1 MKITFYGTRGSIP
14 VCNPEFQ
21 EFGGNTTCIHIQSS
35 IDNNWAVFDAGTG
48 IRDLGKA
55 MIKQGF
61 SQDKIY
67 ILFSHFHWDHIQGFP
82 FFLPA
87 YDSSRELIIAT
98 LGKEKNLGNF
108 KEILQNQMREE
119 YFPIPMEQ
127 MGARMRFVHIEE
139 DEFKSKKFNVKSRKH
154 NHPGNAYSFRI
165 EADGKSMVYVTDIEH
180 VNGIDENLVEFSKD
194 VDLLIH
200 EAHYTNEELAI
211 RKGWGHSSWEQ
222 AIEVAEK
229 ANARQL
235 IITHHN
241 PDRDD
246 DFLLDVEYQCKQRFE
261 NVRLA
266 REKMEIN
273 L

>member
-1 MKITFYGTRGSIP
+1 MLVKFYGTRGSIP
-14 VCNPEFQ
+14 VCEPEYQ
-21 EFGGNTTCIHIQSS
+21 TFGGNTPS
-35 IDNNWAVFDAGTG
+35 ILVRNDDVVGILDAGTG
-48 IRDLGKA
+48 IRNLGMDL
-55 MIKQGF
+55 IN
-61 SQDKIY
+61 SNDHLSNKIF

-98 LGKEKNLGNF
+98 LGKVKNLDNF

-165 EADGKSMVYVTDIEH
+165 EADGKSMVYATDIEH